1 VGSIGERHLRCFLS
15 TERVEASICEVRDEL
30 REDVGSRYE
39 VAHAFASLEEAR
51 KEDFDAAV
59 VATPA
64 HVHVPI
70 ATQLAERGSHLL
82 IEKPLSVSLEGVAEL
97 GALAAARDLVAGVA
111 YNWRAHPG
119 LTQMRKAITEGR
131 FGRPV
136 QIITGTGQ
144 HFPTYRPAYREIY
157 YTDRATGGGGI
168 QDGITHMLN
177 AGEWLLGPI
186 ERLVCDAEHQVL
198 DGVTVEDTVHILT
211 RQEGALG
218 TYTMNQYQ
226 APNEVVIT
234 VVCDGGTARLES
246 QHSRWGWMTEPETP
260 WEHQPF
266 TALERD
272 TMYAVQAEAFLD
284 ALEGKREPLC
294 SLQDGIQTLRVNLAA
309 LESLE
314 QREWKTINT

>member
-1 VGSIGERHLRCFLS
+1 V
-15 TERVEASICEVRDEL
+15 TD
-30 REDVGSRYE
+30 
-39 VAHAFASLEEAR
+39 AFASLEDALTGQ
-51 KEDFDAAV
+51 FDVAV

-64 HVHVPI
+64 NVHVPL
-70 ATQLAERGSHLL
+70 ALQLAERGLHLL

-97 GALAAARDLVAGVA
+97 EAMVSEKGLVAGVA

-119 LTQMRKAITEGR
+119 LAEMRGAIREGR
-131 FGRPV
+131 FGKPV
-136 QIITGTGQ
+136 QIITATGQ

-177 AGEWLLGPI
+177 AGEWLVGPI
-186 ERLVCDAEHQVL
+186 ERLVCDADHQVL
-198 DGVTVEDTVHILT
+198 EGVSVEDTVHILT
-211 RQEGALG
+211 RQGSALG

-246 QHSRWGWMTEPETP
+246 HHSRWGWMTKPETP
-260 WEHQPF
+260 WEHEPF
-266 TALERD
+266 APLERD
-272 TMYAVQAEAFLD
+272 TMYVLQAEAFLD

-294 SLQDGIQTLRVNLAA
+294 SLQEGIQTLRVNLAA